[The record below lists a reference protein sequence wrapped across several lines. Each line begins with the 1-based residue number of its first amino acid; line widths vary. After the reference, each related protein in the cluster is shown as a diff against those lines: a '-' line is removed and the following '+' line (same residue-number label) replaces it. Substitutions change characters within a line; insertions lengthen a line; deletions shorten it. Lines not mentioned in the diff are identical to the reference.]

1 MEFGPCRHLTQP
13 WHCNSPKKKQHDT
26 SQVLRLP
33 RKMTMDT
40 SEVLRLPRKL
50 QRIFWKRRKSIAPAT
65 QNESRHVIQ
74 NTSECHEVP
83 RLPRKTKQR
92 DMWNLQQRPLCR
104 TYHRHGHTAITR
116 TVADGC
122 GRLRTVGCGRWRTVA
137 DGCGRWRTV
146 ADGSAT
152 SSEHTPRP
160 PDPQS
165 ETGTLATHSGKITV
179 RIFQINIVHSDRES
193 SPWPYSR
200 TFWYHGLLG
209 NKMLQECS
217 VFLKEPIPLEYVVFP
232 KSHDHDC
239 KCHTSRS
246 NVCYLHCRIFY
257 VQKTSK
263 KPHADRIWRPRKEH
277 RGAQGFI

>member
-1 MEFGPCRHLTQP
+1 MEFAPCRHLTQP
-13 WHCNSPKKKQHDT
+13 WHCNSPKKSNTTRLKCCACHAKWRWT
-26 SQVLRLP
+26 RPKCCACHENCNASSENVAKVLRLP
-33 RKMTMDT
+33 HKTNLDT
-40 SEVLRLPRKL
+40 LYKTRLNVTKCHACHA
-50 QRIFWKRRKSIAPAT
+50 KRSNAT
-65 QNESRHVIQ
+65 CE
-74 NTSECHEVP
+74 TSNNDPSAELTIGTP
-83 RLPRKTKQR
+83 
-92 DMWNLQQRPLCR
+92 
-104 TYHRHGHTAITR
+104 YGHHAN
-116 TVADGC
+116 
-122 GRLRTVGCGRWRTVA
+122 
-137 DGCGRWRTV
+137 GCGRWRTV
-146 ADGSAT
+146 ADGSAM
-152 SSEHTPRP
+152 SSEHTPR
-160 PDPQS
+160 PQS

-179 RIFQINIVHSDRES
+179 RIFQINIVYSDRES

-263 KPHADRIWRPRKEH
+263 NHMQIEYGGFERSTGELKDLYKPTYFNMFYVLAC
-277 RGAQGFI
+277 